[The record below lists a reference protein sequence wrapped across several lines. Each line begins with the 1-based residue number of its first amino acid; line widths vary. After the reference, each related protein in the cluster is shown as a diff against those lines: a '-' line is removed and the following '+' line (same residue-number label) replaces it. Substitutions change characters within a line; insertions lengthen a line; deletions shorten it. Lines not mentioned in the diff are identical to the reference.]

1 MAKFSCGCSHVISLV
16 NSPVSEEFTLV
27 PNKLLYGLAEQ
38 ADKGKL
44 SFEDFFERIDAASKD
59 VIACP
64 VCGRVWIKKTGV
76 QNIGPILKKRNE
88 QIPGLTGDSYFTPP

>member
-44 SFEDFFERIDAASKD
+44 SFGDFLI
-59 VIACP
+59 V
-64 VCGRVWIKKTGV
+64 
-76 QNIGPILKKRNE
+76 
-88 QIPGLTGDSYFTPP
+88 